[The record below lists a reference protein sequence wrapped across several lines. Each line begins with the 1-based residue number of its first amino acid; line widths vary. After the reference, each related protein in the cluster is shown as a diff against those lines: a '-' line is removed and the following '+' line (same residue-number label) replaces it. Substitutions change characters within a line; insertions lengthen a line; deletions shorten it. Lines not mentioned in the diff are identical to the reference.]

1 MKQNITLAIE
11 KPVLKEARKL
21 AVQRGSSISGLL
33 AEELR
38 KMVKREAAYT
48 QAKAKALAHLDA
60 PFHLGG
66 KRMADRREL
75 HARKG
80 LR

>member
-1 MKQNITLAIE
+1 MKQNITLAID

-33 AEELR
+33 ADELR
-38 KMVKREAAYT
+38 KMVKQEAAYA
-48 QAKAKALAHLDA
+48 QAKAKALAHLDSS
-60 PFHLGG
+60 FHLGG

-75 HARKG
+75 HDRNG